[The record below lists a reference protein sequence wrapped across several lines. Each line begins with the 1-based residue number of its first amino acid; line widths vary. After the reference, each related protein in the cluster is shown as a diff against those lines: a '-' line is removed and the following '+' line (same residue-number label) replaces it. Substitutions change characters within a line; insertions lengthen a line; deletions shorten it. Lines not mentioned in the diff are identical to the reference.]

1 VAVGAAEKGSH
12 GHGGGCVM
20 VRRGGLE
27 HAPPILRAAS
37 DPLLVATVCK
47 RRAIVNE
54 DHSEVHNT
62 NWHKLKL
69 MSINQIKHGYIC

>member
-1 VAVGAAEKGSH
+1 MGETDN
-12 GHGGGCVM
+12 
-20 VRRGGLE
+20 VRLSRSG
-27 HAPPILRAAS
+27 
-37 DPLLVATVCK
+37 LVALKSMHSQGDRYWFRVPLIMNRIEQSGNK
-47 RRAIVNE
+47 